1 MYTLCQQKK
10 MYPLKQSFMNNNVY
24 LYTRVH
30 THMRTRARA
39 CVHTARAGAV
49 GSPGAQAGEEGPP
62 AAGSPPRRAE
72 DTLPAALRPRGDSR
86 ARGGREPRRPG
97 RGYAPPFAGKKE
109 RQRALRPRMPASY
122 KRKRYPP
129 TISSIKRRYQMDTFG
144 VEIKGLQKILGGGL
158 YQ

>member
-1 MYTLCQQKK
+1 

-39 CVHTARAGAV
+39 CVRTARAGAV

-62 AAGSPPRRAE
+62 AAGSQPRRAE
-72 DTLPAALRPRGDSR
+72 DTLPAALRPPAHRGRGPPPGDSR
-86 ARGGREPRRPG
+86 ARGGREPGRPG

-109 RQRALRPRMPASY
+109 RQRTLRPRMPASY

-144 VEIKGLQKILGGGL
+144 VEIKGLQKILGRGL
-158 YQ
+158 YL